1 MMPKLHYPLPSSI
14 ERDVSRDKLKVVLRL
29 LGRELGYA
37 CPEDWYT
44 LTTEDLARIDGLLDL
59 VENPIRAGRIVH
71 PDLNPLL
78 FEHRTRSTPS

>member
-1 MMPKLHYPLPSSI
+1 MPKLRYPLPSSI
-14 ERDVSRDKLKVVLRL
+14 EPSISPSELKTVLKL

-37 CPEDWYT
+37 CPEDWYA
-44 LTTEDLARIDGLLDL
+44 LTMDDLARIRGLVTV

-78 FEHRTRSTPS
+78 FEHRRRS